1 LASLSCSEVCG
12 NNQEYLEPNKNKDVS
27 NISGGTCCQQRDNF
41 VHEINMKRGVVDVV
55 VVGVVV
61 EGVVSLDTLTWWG
74 GANPVVVVG
83 VVVEGVVSLDT
94 LTWWGGAN
102 PVVVVGV
109 VVEGVVLAEEDSTE
123 EDEREEGV
131 GNFFSSILLRQRLVL
146 VVQRYPVIKCR
157 RGVFVP
163 VYVASCVC

>member
-1 LASLSCSEVCG
+1 
-12 NNQEYLEPNKNKDVS
+12 
-27 NISGGTCCQQRDNF
+27 
-41 VHEINMKRGVVDVV
+41 MKRGVVD
-55 VVGVVV
+55 
-61 EGVVSLDTLTWWG
+61 
-74 GANPVVVVG
+74 VVVVG

-131 GNFFSSILLRQRLVL
+131 GNFFSSILLLQRLVL
-146 VVQRYPVIKCR
+146 VEVPGNKCLSR
-157 RGVFVP
+157 VFCSSFF
-163 VYVASCVC
+163 YCSSCVC

>member
-1 LASLSCSEVCG
+1 
-12 NNQEYLEPNKNKDVS
+12 
-27 NISGGTCCQQRDNF
+27 
-41 VHEINMKRGVVDVV
+41 
-55 VVGVVV
+55 
-61 EGVVSLDTLTWWG
+61 
-74 GANPVVVVG
+74 VVG

-163 VYVASCVC
+163 VYVASCVLPGLVC

>member
-41 VHEINMKRGVVDVV
+41 VHEINMKRGVVD
-55 VVGVVV
+55 
-61 EGVVSLDTLTWWG
+61 
-74 GANPVVVVG
+74 VVVVG